1 MNSST
6 RVAGTAAIFLRPLRY
21 MFDVETDV
29 QVETEEDS
37 TALLPFDTVHVH
49 LRAATR
55 PPLMERDELLN
66 GFLRA
71 ETLIYTT
78 CSPSNGSRNVD
89 KYNLDLQDSK
99 EEYLEDESDG
109 GERTLSS
116 LRGTYIWV
124 LVRLQ
129 PLDRNTS
136 KFILS
141 DVKHTETL
149 RVQYQLSPS
158 SESFCLPVDH
168 TNVVKILVTDE
179 LIDQVDAKMLQFTFL
194 SVSLSTAEAPETK
207 NVEAKASA
215 PTTTSFNYSDA
226 ALAASEAAAAEEIR
240 RRQRVEAELAEAKSA
255 AQAKD
260 RERLDAQIQ
269 AKQDA
274 QRAQELEL
282 ARNEQVYARSLLEQE
297 LAVREQQNQELK
309 QVRKQLEDQLQ
320 ATSES
325 AQHFQVNINSTDQ
338 ALEML
343 KQRAI
348 SDAKEREELQRRL
361 RTLEEEK
368 LALQNKSQNTRH
380 EGQVRHCLTCRALP
394 SLINWSRPRAVRT
407 GEKESVFSGSAKPGK
422 MSVNDFELVTV
433 IGRGACGTEE
443 GVGDEQGS
451 GHADLVTQT
460 MAERRILQ
468 EANHPY
474 IVQLKYAFQN
484 QDKLYM
490 VMEYYSGGSLRQ
502 VLRRRGRFSIKRA
515 RFYLAEILLAIA
527 HLHGSNILY
536 RDLKHCHYCG
546 RQRGVRTKDCVN
558 YETGIAKYS
567 ELAKGQ
573 MMGAMAGGTLKILFD
588 PDTLKVFGVHAIE
601 EGATEVIHIGQ
612 MAMAMGCSL
621 TYFRDAVFNYPT
633 LAEAYR
639 VAALNGLGRLN
650 SSSIKKWH
658 ELKIDRTRHRSPVR
672 VEKNVHKAAVQCQ
685 RCDVKTDRQ
694 QARVHDDLE

>member
-368 LALQNKSQNTRH
+368 
-380 EGQVRHCLTCRALP
+380 
-394 SLINWSRPRAVRT
+394 
-407 GEKESVFSGSAKPGK
+407 
-422 MSVNDFELVTV
+422 
-433 IGRGACGTEE
+433 
-443 GVGDEQGS
+443 
-451 GHADLVTQT
+451 
-460 MAERRILQ
+460 
-468 EANHPY
+468 
-474 IVQLKYAFQN
+474 
-484 QDKLYM
+484 
-490 VMEYYSGGSLRQ
+490 
-502 VLRRRGRFSIKRA
+502 
-515 RFYLAEILLAIA
+515 
-527 HLHGSNILY
+527 
-536 RDLKHCHYCG
+536 
-546 RQRGVRTKDCVN
+546 RTKDCVN
-558 YETGIAKYS
+558 YEIGIAKYS